1 MQTQREMIA
10 EILRQVT
17 EDEVAEDNGMMHDAK
32 SKKLMQRVRGN
43 APMPKQ
49 DAELE
54 MEEESGA
61 GNGPD
66 ATTAK
71 QYVARK

>member
-1 MQTQREMIA
+1 MQTQREMIS

-17 EDEVAEDNGMMHDAK
+17 EDEAAEDEGMTHDAK

-61 GNGPD
+61 DNGPD
-66 ATTAK
+66 ATTSK
-71 QYVARK
+71 KFVARK